1 MTREEIYAAARRQ
14 SAVDLG
20 CAAEDFLRENNV
32 VVLSRPDPGARRYLT
47 LPFSCQLVTYG
58 GNIVASVS
66 PELREPVEAYLAGI
80 PVRYCAF
87 ETPKL
92 LELDEAL
99 RPFGQRV
106 CFMAEYFLPEPDAP
120 APPGCPYELRLLYP
134 GDFAPLYTAEWANA
148 LCEKRRELDMLAVG
162 AYDEGGRLVG
172 LAGCSADCEDMWQ
185 IGVDV
190 LPGHRGRGLGPALT
204 GRLTAE
210 IFRRGKI
217 PFYCAAWSNIRSVRT
232 ALRCG
237 YRPAWLEV
245 TARDSAFT
253 ESVLRGE

>member
-20 CAAEDFLRENNV
+20 CAAEDFLREDNV

-134 GDFAPLYTAEWANA
+134 GDFAPLYTALWEPMTKA
-148 LCEKRRELDMLAVG
+148 AVLSVWP
-162 AYDEGGRLVG
+162 AARPTVRICGRS
-172 LAGCSADCEDMWQ
+172 AWMCS
-185 IGVDV
+185 
-190 LPGHRGRGLGPALT
+190 R
-204 GRLTAE
+204 
-210 IFRRGKI
+210 
-217 PFYCAAWSNIRSVRT
+217 
-232 ALRCG
+232 
-237 YRPAWLEV
+237 V
-245 TARDSAFT
+245 TAAGDWARL
-253 ESVLRGE
+253 LRGGSPRRSSAGARSPSTARPGRISDPCVRRSAAATARPGSK

>member
-1 MTREEIYAAARRQ
+1 MTRGEIYAAARRQ

-20 CAAEDFLRENNV
+20 CSAEDFLRKDDV
-32 VVLSRPDPGARRYLT
+32 IVLSRADPGARKYLT

-66 PELREPVEAYLAGI
+66 PELREPVERYLAGS

-87 ETPKL
+87 ETPRL
-92 LELDEAL
+92 FALDEAL

-106 CFMAEYFLPEPDAP
+106 CFMAEYFLPDPEVPALPD
-120 APPGCPYELRLLYP
+120 CPYELRLLYP
-134 GDFAPLYTAEWANA
+134 EDFAPLYTAEWSNA
-148 LCEKRRELDMLAVG
+148 LCEKRRELDVLAVG
-162 AYDEGGRLVG
+162 AYDGGRLVG
-172 LAGCSADCEDMWQ
+172 LAGCSADCEEMWQ

-190 LPGHRGRGLGPALT
+190 LPDHRGKGLGPALT
-204 GRLTAE
+204 GRLTSE

-237 YRPAWLEV
+237 YHPAWIEV
-245 TARDSAFT
+245 TARDAAFT
-253 ESVLRGE
+253 ESVLRGK

>member
-20 CAAEDFLRENNV
+20 CSPEDFLREDNV
-32 VVLSRPDPGARRYLT
+32 VVLSRADPGARRYLT

-66 PELREPVEAYLAGI
+66 SELREPVEKYLACT
-80 PVRYCAF
+80 PVRHHAF
-87 ETPKL
+87 ETPRL
-92 LELDEAL
+92 LALDDVL
-99 RPFGQRV
+99 RPLGQRV

-120 APPGCPYELRLLYP
+120 EPPECPYELRLLYP
-134 GDFAPLYTAEWANA
+134 EDFSSLYTPEWANA

-162 AYDEGGRLVG
+162 AYAGGRLVG
-172 LAGCSADCEDMWQ
+172 LAGCSADCGEMWQ

-190 LPGHRGRGLGPALT
+190 LPDHRGLGLAPVLT
-204 GRLTAE
+204 GKLTTE
-210 IFRRGKI
+210 VFRRGKI
-217 PFYCAAWSNIRSVRT
+217 PFYCAAWSNICSVRT

-237 YRPAWLEV
+237 YRPAWIEV
-245 TARDSAFT
+245 SVRDAAYT